1 MSSESTEMDR
11 ERRFADLDERQ
22 LIEAAK
28 VDSRAL
34 SILYRNHYAGIFG
47 YVQRRIGNDHD
58 TNDIVSEV
66 FMSMVRSLPR
76 FSWTGAPFQCWLLR
90 LATTQ
95 INRWVRKRNVFRF
108 WQSLEE
114 RQVAFHK
121 PNDRIDERLEMVRQS
136 MLALPCR
143 FQTVLALHYFEELS
157 VEAIAGVL
165 DCRPGTV
172 KSRLSRGREL
182 LRKKLERLKTM
193 ENHDEQRTI
202 GILPEKV
209 EV

>member
-1 MSSESTEMDR
+1 MANESTETDV
-11 ERRFADLDERQ
+11 ERRFADTDERQ

-34 SILYRNHYAGIFG
+34 SVLYRKHYAGIFG

-66 FMSMVRSLPR
+66 FMSMVHSLPR
-76 FSWTGAPFQCWLLR
+76 FRWTGAPFQCWLLR

-95 INRWVRKRNVFRF
+95 INRWVRKRKFSRF
-108 WQSLEE
+108 WQSLDEP
-114 RQVAFHK
+114 QFAFRK
-121 PNDRIDERLEMVRQS
+121 PNDRIDERLELVRQS

-157 VEAIAGVL
+157 VEAISGVL
-165 DCRPGTV
+165 ECRPGTV

-182 LRKKLERLKTM
+182 LRKKLERLNNL

-202 GILPEKV
+202 GILSEKA